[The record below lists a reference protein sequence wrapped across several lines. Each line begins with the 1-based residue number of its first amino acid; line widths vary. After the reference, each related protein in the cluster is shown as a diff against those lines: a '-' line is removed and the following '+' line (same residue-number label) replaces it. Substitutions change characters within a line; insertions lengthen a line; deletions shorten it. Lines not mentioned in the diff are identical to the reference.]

1 MVQHIGVGG
10 ADGVADHLVAHIT
23 LVHIRILR
31 VGARPRRI
39 GGKNHAREVE
49 LTRSLV
55 HPNTMFGQGVRQHI
69 RDAIFPVGCWIVRA
83 HFILVKQFKRA
94 MWVRQSHSG
103 EYFGAVRK
111 FSGFGFEEFTPC
123 RRVEIHIR
131 DLNSRTDRAC
141 GGGDLPCARVVI
153 NAGCV
158 RIDIGFTGQTH
169 LRDRRDGSQSLT
181 AKAHGF
187 NVFELVQ
194 RANFTGGVA
203 RDRQGQLCC
212 VDAAAIVRD
221 FN

>member
-10 ADGVADHLVAHIT
+10 ANGVADHLVAHIT

-31 VGARPRRI
+31 VGTRPRRI

-49 LTRSLV
+49 LTRGFID
-55 HPNTMFGQGVRQHI
+55 PNTMFGQGVCQHI

-83 HFILVKQFKRA
+83 HFVLVKQFKRA
-94 MWVRQSHSG
+94 MRARQSNSG
-103 EYFGAVRK
+103 EYFRAMRK
-111 FSGFGFEEFTPC
+111 FSAIGFEKLAPR

-131 DLNSRTDRAC
+131 DLNSCADCAC
-141 GGGDLPCARVVI
+141 GGGGLPCARVVI
-153 NAGCV
+153 NTGCV
-158 RIDIGFTGQTH
+158 RIGIGFTGQAH
-169 LRDRRDGSQSLT
+169 LRDRGDGCQSFT

-212 VDAAAIVRD
+212 VDATAIVRD